1 MAALDDD
8 LVSVARGVDDFAVPA
23 AVPGD
28 LCFDLVHGNLRTGA
42 EQVVAQGSPPYLRE
56 PRHRDDV
63 IGGTPMSGRPR
74 RCLVSTLEKQT

>member
-1 MAALDDD
+1 LIVDAPMVGALAFTGDVAAI
-8 LVSVARGVDDFAVPA
+8 SSMHRRG
-23 AVPGD
+23 
-28 LCFDLVHGNLRTGA
+28 
-42 EQVVAQGSPPYLRE
+42 QGSPPYLRE